1 MCEMQETAKQAR
13 ERLGTDVV
21 MIARA
26 DRMLTVLDPIIGVA
40 GKDADVRFELT
51 SSEITCGVRDEGQTM
66 MCMMEASTGCEES
79 SALFDY
85 SIEGDVSVA
94 FSLEHMAAALKAFG
108 DEAVYITQ
116 IGARVCLWNDNR
128 RRGFTMLGGQVDV
141 PRDLKMTPDVELQI
155 TQDKL
160 KELTSLEK
168 IGETLHIRIDKG
180 RLVFACSSD
189 VETAEIYVPTVY
201 TSDVKSSFG
210 TELVANVVKRI
221 HTREGENITLE
232 LVTDAPLR
240 MRFSYMEADY
250 RVYIAPKILGV

>member
-21 MIARA
+21 MIAHA

-66 MCMMEASTGCEES
+66 MCMMEASTGCEED

-94 FSLEHMAAALKAFG
+94 FSLEHMTAALKAFG

-221 HTREGENITLE
+221 HTKDGENVILE

-250 RVYIAPKILGV
+250 RVYIAPKILGG

>member
-1 MCEMQETAKQAR
+1 M
-13 ERLGTDVV
+13 
-21 MIARA
+21 
-26 DRMLTVLDPIIGVA
+26 
-40 GKDADVRFELT
+40 DA
-51 SSEITCGVRDEGQTM
+51 
-66 MCMMEASTGCEES
+66 
-79 SALFDY
+79 
-85 SIEGDVSVA
+85 
-94 FSLEHMAAALKAFG
+94 
-108 DEAVYITQ
+108 
-116 IGARVCLWNDNR
+116 
-128 RRGFTMLGGQVDV
+128 

-221 HTREGENITLE
+221 HTKEGENVSLE

-240 MRFSYMEADY
+240 MRFSYMETDY